1 MLNISVSAGL
11 KNFRTIILTL
21 TIVCGSLGTLANKHL
36 MGDKG
41 CYCMLGALAFF
52 AASCPT
58 EELVIA
64 F

>member
-1 MLNISVSAGL
+1 MLNISVSAAL
-11 KNFRTIILTL
+11 KNFRAIILTSK
-21 TIVCGSLGTLANKHL
+21 IVCGSLGTLANKQL

-52 AASCPT
+52 VASRPT
-58 EELVIA
+58 EELAIA